1 MSLGQ
6 LGLSPLPV
14 MAMVVMGL
22 QELHVELHL
31 SIYIADCSVY
41 FCMQGHDPALVHLQ
55 LLSGQLE
62 LVVWL
67 SLLQILQVEL
77 MDLLVPCDLHQIGE
91 ICIIECLFELAD
103 WSRWNVYLIRKRI

>member
-77 MDLLVPCDLHQIGE
+77 VDLLVPCDLHQIGK
-91 ICIIECLFELAD
+91 IYIIECLFELAD
-103 WSRWNVYLIRKRI
+103 LS

>member
-1 MSLGQ
+1 MSIVKLCLG
-6 LGLSPLPV
+6 PV
-14 MAMVVMGL
+14 PVLTKIVMCL
-22 QELHVELHL
+22 QELHVEFHL
-31 SIYIADCSVY
+31 SINIADCSVY

-67 SLLQILQVEL
+67 SLLQILQVEF
-77 MDLLVPCDLHQIGE
+77 MDLLVPCDLHQIGK

-103 WSRWNVYLIRKRI
+103 LS